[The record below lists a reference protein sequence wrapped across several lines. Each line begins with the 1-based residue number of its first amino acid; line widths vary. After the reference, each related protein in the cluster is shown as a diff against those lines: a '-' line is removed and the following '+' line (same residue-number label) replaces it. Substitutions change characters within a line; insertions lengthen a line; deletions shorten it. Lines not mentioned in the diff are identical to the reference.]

1 MDSYRY
7 APVAE
12 SEIRL
17 VTITEAEQGKLEATI
32 QHVDLDPE
40 DPLKYTALSYCW
52 GNPTSRIDVPCDGK
66 LLSITASLH
75 EALCEIIHFSPNKTL
90 WIDQICINQ
99 EDNADKSAQVKKMN
113 LIYDKAETVLAW
125 LGPASKS
132 TALGV
137 NFVKKVGDIA
147 LTTATD
153 MFRWD
158 DYVDNEEHS
167 ATRLERKEEYTQEKS
182 HELGIPFDD
191 LASWDAFSEFFDKPW
206 YQRMWI
212 VQEIIQARKAIVV
225 CGPHS
230 VSWEHVSAAARWF
243 CYKAEAIHDRNSR
256 NVDGM
261 CLITQMVSIP
271 WRAKIGSEYRPELLG
286 QKMRPT
292 CRWGLRDLLEGLRP
306 RLATDPRDKVYGVLG
321 ISVQDGSF
329 GEEGLTV
336 DYSLSVKEI
345 FTQATREIIKSD
357 PTNDLNVIWSARQ
370 RCDEP
375 GWPSWVPDWRQSTGY
390 GCAWGIG
397 KPFNT
402 APRVNGEHR
411 FIPTDDPFAL
421 AVQGTTLGRVTYR
434 SQYSHFGE
442 LFEHSRLREVYQDC
456 MDRLRT
462 YPTGEEVR
470 QAFGLTIVGGHLT
483 EALVETGTSVETYA
497 ENYMDFFDVTQISQA
512 IPAERATRE
521 TLLRA
526 FGEGLG
532 FDKGWILAVL
542 DAYCERRFFL
552 TDTGYMGLAHH
563 EVLEGDLIAVIVGLK
578 WPCVLR
584 PKTDNHDDG
593 FEFIGDAYTHGM
605 MDGEGVQD
613 IPKDESEEGRGR
625 YVGQKFLLK

>member
-40 DPLKYTALSYCW
+40 DPLKYTALSYY
-52 GNPTSRIDVPCDGK
+52 
-66 LLSITASLH
+66 
-75 EALCEIIHFSPNKTL
+75 
-90 WIDQICINQ
+90 
-99 EDNADKSAQVKKMN
+99 KSAQVKKMN

-212 VQEIIQARKAIVV
+212 VQEIIQARKDIVV

-230 VSWEHVSAAARWF
+230 VSWEH
-243 CYKAEAIHDRNSR
+243 
-256 NVDGM
+256 
-261 CLITQMVSIP
+261 MVSIP

-292 CRWGLRDLLEGLRP
+292 CRWGLRDLLKGLRP

-329 GEEGLTV
+329 GGEEGLTV